1 MPIQRTLVIIK
12 PDALN
17 RNLVGEIIHRF
28 ERKGLKIIGMKMM
41 HLSEEQLNE
50 HYAHHAEKPF
60 FEALKNFMK
69 KAPVIMLVLEGRDAV
84 EVVRKLCGETDA
96 TKALP
101 GTIRG
106 DFALSVQ
113 CNIVHASDSEE
124 TANKEIGRFFSE
136 DEIFSYTKIDSEIL
150 YSEEER
156 KK

>member
-1 MPIQRTLVIIK
+1 MPLQRTLVIIK

-41 HLSEEQLNE
+41 KLSEEILNE

-60 FEALKNFMK
+60 FEALKQFMQ
-69 KAPVIMLVLEGRDAV
+69 KAPVILLVIEGNNAID
-84 EVVRKLCGETDA
+84 VVRRLCGETDA
-96 TKALP
+96 TRALP

-113 CNIVHASDSEE
+113 CNIVHASDSAE
-124 TANKEIGRFFSE
+124 TAEKEIKRFFKE
-136 DEIFSYTKIDSEIL
+136 DEIFPYTKIDSEIL

-156 KK
+156 K